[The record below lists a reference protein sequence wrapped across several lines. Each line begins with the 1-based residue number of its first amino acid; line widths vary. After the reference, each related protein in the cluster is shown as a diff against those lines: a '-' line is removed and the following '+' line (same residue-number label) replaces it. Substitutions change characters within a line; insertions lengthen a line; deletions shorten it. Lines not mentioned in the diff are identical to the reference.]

1 MKKNQRRSKMHGFK
15 SRMVIAV
22 VIVIALLVITLPGIL
37 LAATSQ
43 EIRDNA
49 INTGITEAQSGKAL
63 GTASYQ
69 QSPPIVLG
77 YIGYGA
83 SKDSISKS
91 SQDIRSYAI
100 QNGGTEVQAS
110 KALAK

>member
-1 MKKNQRRSKMHGFK
+1 MHGLK
-15 SRMVIAV
+15 NRTVIAV
-22 VIVIALLVITLPGIL
+22 VIVVLLLLIALPGIL
-37 LAATSQ
+37 LAATNQ

-49 INTGITEAQSGKAL
+49 IKNGLTEAQSAKAL
-63 GTASYQ
+63 GATNFQ
-69 QSPPIVLG
+69 QPPPIVLG

-83 SKDSISKS
+83 SKDSITKS

-110 KALAK
+110 KALTK